1 MTGSE
6 KDTLPSRWDQVKG
19 HLRVNRALLPLKA
32 VMFLFYGAFSAV
44 LLPYITLH
52 MLQIGITIEEVG
64 IIYAV
69 LPFASCLGPPIAGM
83 IADKIGNYKV
93 VLMGSIFATAGFHT
107 LLLTIDAHGINPTQV
122 VTNSNESSTNY
133 LSVKLM
139 CDDIGRTFL
148 ELPNNC
154 ANNTC
159 PYDNLWL
166 RGQPTIRLM
175 TSECIP
181 SCEEKANSTD
191 TCFLTNETSDC
202 YHSLDEDVFL
212 ELQLENNSM
221 SADSSFCLFPVN
233 QLFLS
238 NSSEVSLSCDCPLQ
252 CSALMMQ
259 PLLPACSAKDDDSSL
274 STADNYDYAKHNKGF
289 WLYLFLRIM
298 AMATLGTSFTMLDAT
313 TICLIKKYKGQLGR
327 QRLFGVLGSAAF
339 AMTTGILLDWAA
351 TLNNAFLFIFLI
363 ELNASSYLL
372 GFTVTLGALV
382 GVPFLYVSDIIV
394 KKVGKLVILITAFF
408 IYSVRFIGYSFITD
422 PWMSLPFEA
431 LEAVTIHLMGVSCS
445 MYCAQYAPPGLLA
458 TLQGMAGSCHYAIGR
473 GTGSFIGGILI
484 ASYGTRETFRMFG
497 IAAGICG
504 VLYVIFYYTYL
515 RKNELSRTRKVP
527 GPIAEWEKKVGSMD
541 LVHLSGGLLTLKKK
555 TQK

>member
-1 MTGSE
+1 
-6 KDTLPSRWDQVKG
+6 
-19 HLRVNRALLPLKA
+19 
-32 VMFLFYGAFSAV
+32 
-44 LLPYITLH
+44 
-52 MLQIGITIEEVG
+52 
-64 IIYAV
+64 
-69 LPFASCLGPPIAGM
+69 M

-122 VTNSNESSTNY
+122 VTNSNESSTND

-148 ELPNNC
+148 ELQNNC

-181 SCEEKANSTD
+181 SCDEKANSTD
-191 TCFLTNETSDC
+191 TCFLTTETNDC
-202 YHSLDEDVFL
+202 YHSLDEDLFL
-212 ELQLENNSM
+212 KLELENNSV
-221 SADSSFCLFPVN
+221 SADSSFCSFPVN

-252 CSALMMQ
+252 CSALMIQ

-351 TLNNAFLFIFLI
+351 TLNNGKFLYPSLY
-363 ELNASSYLL
+363 ASSVVYEL
-372 GFTVTLGALV
+372 GNNCLV
-382 GVPFLYVSDIIV
+382 AFKRSHT
-394 KKVGKLVILITAFF
+394 KLIFNMGLIFND
-408 IYSVRFIGYSFITD
+408 Y
-422 PWMSLPFEA
+422 
-431 LEAVTIHLMGVSCS
+431 
-445 MYCAQYAPPGLLA
+445 
-458 TLQGMAGSCHYAIGR
+458 
-473 GTGSFIGGILI
+473 
-484 ASYGTRETFRMFG
+484 
-497 IAAGICG
+497 
-504 VLYVIFYYTYL
+504 
-515 RKNELSRTRKVP
+515 
-527 GPIAEWEKKVGSMD
+527 
-541 LVHLSGGLLTLKKK
+541 
-555 TQK
+555 